1 MPQGGAEGRLPP
13 YRRRTSETLT
23 KRDTKMKSNKTFFI
37 RLFGCLLLG
46 TALMGCRSDDAA
58 EEPFQQDKL
67 VTNLY
72 IPETT
77 FYISSVEE
85 LTIQGRGFM
94 PEDRFLL
101 RSAGREDIA
110 LTMKS
115 VETSHIT
122 FSVPRD
128 LGTGEYT
135 LVLARAGR
143 EQPLGLLKF
152 RQSIDLNVP
161 DKTGMTVRGAV
172 FCGSTAIQGAVVSDG
187 VEVTTTDENGYY
199 WLPSDKYHGYVFVSV
214 PSGYQPL
221 AEGSFPQVWQPLAG
235 SQFEHEQHDFELEKV
250 DNDRYT
256 IFVTTDIH
264 LANRTN
270 DLSQY
275 NSDFVPDLIRSMKE
289 CGTRPCYTFVL
300 GDMSWD
306 QFWYAN
312 KFGMEKYVKA
322 VNDAG
327 FPSVFYHMP
336 GNHDN
341 DPYCPDDFKAETA
354 YKQFLG
360 PTYYSLNI
368 GKAHF
373 IALDNNVYINNGASE
388 GTMGDRSF
396 HNYVTDLQLAWL
408 RKDLAAVD
416 KSAPVFVGFHCPIFG
431 FDSSLEV
438 TNAMYGDTDQANLL
452 ACFEG
457 FSDVH
462 FLTGHTHYN
471 HNTVYSESIMEHN
484 TAAICST
491 WWWTGKYGNGHV
503 CRDGS
508 PGGYG
513 VYEVDGTDV
522 KWYYKGLGMSRDE
535 QFLSYDMNKVKE
547 YFRVNQMAV
556 KFLKRF
562 PNRDDYKAVGDHVVY
577 INVWNWDSEWE
588 IRVND
593 GTRDLPVTQI
603 YQRDPLHTISYD
615 VPRVSE
621 ADTYTSSFATSP
633 CVHLFEVQAPDANT
647 TLTITVTD
655 RFGNTYKEVMSRPK
669 AFSTNMY
676 NKR

>member
-1 MPQGGAEGRLPP
+1 
-13 YRRRTSETLT
+13 
-23 KRDTKMKSNKTFFI
+23 MKLNRILFI
-37 RLFGCLLLG
+37 HLFGCLLLV
-46 TALMGCRSDDAA
+46 TTMIGCRNDDTAG
-58 EEPFQQDKL
+58 EPFQQNKL

-77 FYISSVEE
+77 FYISSIEE
-85 LTIQGRGFM
+85 LTIQGKGFSQ
-94 PEDRFLL
+94 EDRFFL
-101 RSAGREDIA
+101 RGADKEDIP
-110 LTMKS
+110 LTMTA
-115 VETSHIT
+115 VETSYIT

-128 LGTGEYT
+128 LETGEYT
-135 LVLARAGR
+135 LVLVRDGR
-143 EQPLGLLKF
+143 EQPLGVLKF

-199 WLPSDKYHGYVFVSV
+199 WLPSDKYHGYVFISV

-221 AEGSFPQVWQPLAG
+221 TEGSFPQFWQPLTG
-235 SQFEHEQHDFELEKV
+235 SQFEHEQHNFELVKV
-250 DNDRYT
+250 ENDRYT
-256 IFVTTDIH
+256 LFVTTDIH

-270 DLSQY
+270 DLNQY
-275 NSDFVPDLIRSMKE
+275 NSDFVPDLIQSMEE
-289 CGTRPCYTFVL
+289 CGTRPFYTFVL
-300 GDMSWD
+300 GDMTWD
-306 QFWYAN
+306 QFWYTN
-312 KFGMEKYVKA
+312 KFNMENYVKS
-322 VNDAG
+322 VNDAE
-327 FPSVFYHMP
+327 FPSIFYHLP

-341 DPYCPDDFKAETA
+341 DPYCPDDFKAEAA
-354 YKQFLG
+354 YKEWLG
-360 PTYYSLNI
+360 PTYYSFNI
-368 GKAHF
+368 GKVHY

-396 HNYVTDLQLAWL
+396 HNYVTDMQLDWL
-408 RKDLAAVD
+408 KKDLALID
-416 KSAPVFVGFHCPIFG
+416 KSAPIFVGLHCPIFG
-431 FDSSLEV
+431 FNSSLEV
-438 TNAMYGDTDQANLL
+438 TNAMYGDADRTNLL
-452 ACFEG
+452 ECFEG
-457 FSDVH
+457 FSNVH

-471 HNTVYSESIMEHN
+471 HNTVYSESVMEHN
-484 TAAICST
+484 TAAVCST

-508 PGGYG
+508 PGGYSI
-513 VYEVDGTDV
+513 YEIDGTKI
-522 KWYYKGLGMSRDE
+522 KWHYKGLGMSRDE

-547 YFRVNQMAV
+547 YFSVNQMAV

-562 PNRDDYKAVGDHVVY
+562 PNRDDYKDVGNNMVY

-588 IRVND
+588 IKVND
-593 GTRDLPVTQI
+593 GSKDLPVTQI

-621 ADTYTSSFATSP
+621 ADTYTSSFASSP

-669 AFSTNMY
+669 AFATNMY
-676 NKR
+676 NKL